1 MDPRAVRPITNL
13 ALAWIDLHRYADAES
28 AARRAI
34 AADPGF
40 TPVRRALTLAQC
52 GTRTL
57 ACRVE
62 IRFDTTRTPPSSRY
76 LLAVS
81 QTAHRLS
88 IKSKAL
94 P

>member
-57 ACRVE
+57 LR
-62 IRFDTTRTPPSSRY
+62 
-76 LLAVS
+76 AVS
-81 QTAHRLS
+81 RFVSTPRGRRPAVATS
-88 IKSKAL
+88 
-94 P
+94 